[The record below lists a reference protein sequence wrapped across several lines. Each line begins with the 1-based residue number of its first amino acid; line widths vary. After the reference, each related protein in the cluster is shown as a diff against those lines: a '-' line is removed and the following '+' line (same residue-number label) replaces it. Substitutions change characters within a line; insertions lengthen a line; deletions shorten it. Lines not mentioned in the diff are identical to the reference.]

1 MLTRKYY
8 NMIASILNKSKSI
21 KEAKLRFITELKLD
35 NPSFN
40 EERFA
45 KAVGKW
51 YNKTKEDSGF

>member
-45 KAVGKW
+45 KAVGK
-51 YNKTKEDSGF
+51 